1 MILIVDSGSTKT
13 DWIAIDN
20 QGNEV
25 FETQTRGLNPT
36 MLSNEILNERIRNNF
51 DIYNNR
57 DKVEKIYFYSA
68 GLGVDSTKQRIL
80 KVFKT
85 IFKNS
90 DYDVKEDTYAAV
102 YSVVDKGVPAIVN
115 IIGTGSNCTYFDG
128 NKISQKVNS
137 LGYVLM
143 DYASGNYYGKYLIR
157 AYYFNKMPEKL
168 REEFNKNFDVS
179 ANTIKENLYRKENPN
194 TYLASFAKFIID
206 NKTDTYFKDIIEK
219 GLRRFIEYQIMQ
231 FDNYKSVDI
240 HYVGSIG
247 YYLKEDIIKVG
258 KEYGL
263 KTSKFV
269 KKPIEG
275 LVDYHKRLLIN
286 N

>member
-20 QGNEV
+20 QGNKV

-128 NKISQKVNS
+128 NEISQKVNS

-168 REEFNKNFDVS
+168 REEFNKKFDLS

-206 NKTDTYFKDIIEK
+206 NKTDSYFKDIIEK

-275 LVDYHKRLLIN
+275 LVNYHKNLSIN

>member
-1 MILIVDSGSTKT
+1 MILIVESGSTKT
-13 DWIAIDN
+13 DWLALDN

-25 FETQTRGLNPT
+25 FSTQTLGLNPQ
-36 MLSNEILNERIRNNF
+36 MLSNEILNERIKNNF

-57 DKVEKIYFYSA
+57 DNVRKIYFYSA
-68 GLGVDSTKQRIL
+68 GLGVKSTKERIL
-80 KVFKT
+80 KVFKS

-115 IIGTGSNCTYFDG
+115 ILGTGSNCSYFDG
-128 NKISQKVNS
+128 KEISQKVHS

-143 DYASGNYYGKYLIR
+143 DYASGSYYGKYLIR
-157 AYYFNKMPEKL
+157 AYYFNKMPKKL
-168 REEFNKNFDVS
+168 REEFAEKFDLS
-179 ANTIKENLYRKENPN
+179 ANTIKEKLYRKENPN

-206 NKTDTYFKDIIEK
+206 NKDDSYFNNVIEK
-219 GLRRFIEYQIMQ
+219 GLRRFIDYQIMQ
-231 FDNYKSVDI
+231 YDNYKSVDI
-240 HYVGSIG
+240 HYVGSIA
-247 YYLKEDIIKVG
+247 YYLKEEITKVG
-258 KEYGL
+258 NEYGL

-275 LVDYHKRLLIN
+275 LVNYHKNLLISD
-286 N
+286 

>member
-20 QGNEV
+20 QGNEI

-36 MLSNEILNERIRNNF
+36 MLSNEILTERIRNNF

-128 NKISQKVNS
+128 NEISQKVNS

-168 REEFNKNFDVS
+168 REEFNKKFDVS

-206 NKTDTYFKDIIEK
+206 NKTDSYFKDIIEK

-269 KKPIEG
+269 RKPIEG
-275 LVDYHKRLLIN
+275 LVNYHKNLSIN

>member
-13 DWIAIDN
+13 DWIAIDK

-128 NKISQKVNS
+128 NEISQKVNS

-168 REEFNKNFDVS
+168 REEFNKKFDVS

-206 NKTDTYFKDIIEK
+206 NKTDSYFKDIIEK

-269 KKPIEG
+269 KKPIEA
-275 LVDYHKRLLIN
+275 LVNYHKNLLIN

>member
-20 QGNEV
+20 LANNL
-25 FETQTRGLNPT
+25 FSTQTLGLNPT
-36 MLSNEILNERIRNNF
+36 MLSSEILKERIKNNF
-51 DIYNNR
+51 ELYNNR

-68 GLGVDSTKQRIL
+68 GLGVDSTKQRII
-80 KVFKT
+80 KVFKS

-90 DYDVKEDTYAAV
+90 NYDVKEDTYAAV
-102 YSVVDKGVPAIVN
+102 YSVVDEGVPAIVN
-115 IIGTGSNCTYFDG
+115 ILGTGSNCTYYDG
-128 NKISQKVNS
+128 NDIFQKVNS
-137 LGYVLM
+137 LGFILM

-157 AYYFNKMPEKL
+157 AYYFNKMPKKL
-168 REEFNKNFDVS
+168 REEFNEKFDLS

-206 NKTDTYFKDIIEK
+206 NKSDSYFKDIIEK

-231 FDNYKSVDI
+231 FDNYKSLDI

-247 YYLKEDIIKVG
+247 YYLKEEITKVG
-258 KEYGL
+258 KEYDL

>member
-20 QGNEV
+20 QGNEI

-128 NKISQKVNS
+128 NEISQKVNS

-168 REEFNKNFDVS
+168 REEFNKKFDVS

-206 NKTDTYFKDIIEK
+206 NKTDSYFKDIIEK

-231 FDNYKSVDI
+231 FENYKSVDI

-258 KEYGL
+258 KEYSL

-275 LVDYHKRLLIN
+275 LVDYHKKLLIN

>member
-20 QGNEV
+20 LANKL
-25 FETQTRGLNPT
+25 FSTQTLGLNPT
-36 MLSNEILNERIRNNF
+36 MLSSEILKERIKNNF
-51 DIYNNR
+51 ELYNNR

-68 GLGVDSTKQRIL
+68 GLGVDSTKQRII
-80 KVFKT
+80 KVFKS

-90 DYDVKEDTYAAV
+90 NYYVKEDTYAAV
-102 YSVVDKGVPAIVN
+102 YSVVDEGVPAIVN
-115 IIGTGSNCTYFDG
+115 ILGTGSNCTYYDG
-128 NKISQKVNS
+128 NDIFQKVNS
-137 LGYVLM
+137 LGFILM

-157 AYYFNKMPEKL
+157 AYYFNKMPKKL
-168 REEFNKNFDVS
+168 REEFNEKFDLS

-206 NKTDTYFKDIIEK
+206 NKSDSYFKDIIEK

-247 YYLKEDIIKVG
+247 HYLKEEITKVG
-258 KEYGL
+258 KEYDL

>member
-102 YSVVDKGVPAIVN
+102 YSVVDKEVPAIVN

-128 NKISQKVNS
+128 NEISQKVNS

-168 REEFNKNFDVS
+168 REEFNKKFDLS

-206 NKTDTYFKDIIEK
+206 NKSDSYFKDIIEK

-275 LVDYHKRLLIN
+275 LVNYHKKLLIN

>member
-128 NKISQKVNS
+128 NEISQKVNS

-157 AYYFNKMPEKL
+157 AYYFNKMPENL
-168 REEFNKNFDVS
+168 REEFNKKFDLS

-206 NKTDTYFKDIIEK
+206 NKTDSYFKDIIEK

-275 LVDYHKRLLIN
+275 LVDYHKRLLMDN
-286 N
+286 

>member
-25 FETQTRGLNPT
+25 FETRTLGLNPT

-57 DKVEKIYFYSA
+57 DKVKKIYFYSA

-80 KVFKT
+80 KVFKS

-90 DYDVKEDTYAAV
+90 NFDVKEDTYAAV
-102 YSVVDKGVPAIVN
+102 YSVVDKGIPAIVN
-115 IIGTGSNCTYFDG
+115 ILGTGSNCTYFDG
-128 NKISQKVNS
+128 SDISQKVNS
-137 LGYVLM
+137 LGFIL
-143 DYASGNYYGKYLIR
+143 R
-157 AYYFNKMPEKL
+157 AFYFNKMPKKL
-168 REEFNKNFDVS
+168 REEFNEKFDLS
-179 ANTIKENLYRKENPN
+179 ANSIKENLYRKENPN

-206 NKTDTYFKDIIEK
+206 NKTDSYFKDIIEK

-231 FDNYKSVDI
+231 FENYKSVDI

-258 KEYGL
+258 KEYSL

-275 LVDYHKRLLIN
+275 LVDYHKKLLIN

>member
-128 NKISQKVNS
+128 NEISQKVNS

-157 AYYFNKMPEKL
+157 AYYFNKMPENL
-168 REEFNKNFDVS
+168 REEFNKKFDLS

-206 NKTDTYFKDIIEK
+206 NKTDSYFKDIIEK

-275 LVDYHKRLLIN
+275 LVDYHKRLLIDN
-286 N
+286 

>member
-20 QGNEV
+20 QGNEI

-128 NKISQKVNS
+128 NEISQKVNS

-168 REEFNKNFDVS
+168 REEFNKKFDVS

-206 NKTDTYFKDIIEK
+206 NKTDSYFKDIIEK

-269 KKPIEG
+269 KKPIEA
-275 LVDYHKRLLIN
+275 LVNYHKNLLIN

>member
-13 DWIAIDN
+13 DWIAMDN
-20 QGNEV
+20 LGNEL
-25 FETQTRGLNPT
+25 FSTQTLGLNPT
-36 MLSNEILNERIRNNF
+36 MLSSEILKDRIKNNF
-51 DIYNNR
+51 DLYNNR

-68 GLGVDSTKQRIL
+68 GLGVDSTKQRII
-80 KVFKT
+80 KVFRS

-90 DYDVKEDTYAAV
+90 NYNVKEDTYAAV
-102 YSVVDKGVPAIVN
+102 YSVVDEGVSAIVN
-115 IIGTGSNCTYFDG
+115 ILGTGSNCTYYDG
-128 NKISQKVNS
+128 NDIFQKVNS
-137 LGYVLM
+137 LGFILM

-157 AYYFNKMPEKL
+157 AYYFNKMPKKL
-168 REEFNKNFDVS
+168 REEFNEKFDLS
-179 ANTIKENLYRKENPN
+179 ANTIKEKLYRKENPN

-206 NKTDTYFKDIIEK
+206 NKSDSYFKDIIEK

-247 YYLKEDIIKVG
+247 HYLKEEITKVG
-258 KEYGL
+258 KEYDL

-269 KKPIEG
+269 KRPIEG

-286 N
+286 S

>member
-128 NKISQKVNS
+128 NEISQKVNS

-168 REEFNKNFDVS
+168 REEFNKKFDLS

-206 NKTDTYFKDIIEK
+206 NKTDSYFKDIIEK

-275 LVDYHKRLLIN
+275 LVDYHKGLLIN

>member
-102 YSVVDKGVPAIVN
+102 YSVVDKEVPAIVN

-128 NKISQKVNS
+128 NEISQKVNS

-168 REEFNKNFDVS
+168 REEFNKKFDLS

-206 NKTDTYFKDIIEK
+206 NKSDSYFKDIIEK

-275 LVDYHKRLLIN
+275 LVNYHKNLLIN